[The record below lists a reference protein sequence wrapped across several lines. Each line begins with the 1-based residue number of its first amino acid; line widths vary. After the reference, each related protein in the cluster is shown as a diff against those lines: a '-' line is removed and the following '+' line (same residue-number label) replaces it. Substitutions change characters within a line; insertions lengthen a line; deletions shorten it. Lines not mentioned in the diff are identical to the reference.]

1 MKSGRQKYRSTV
13 ITLSVDLNQKD
24 IRQDFWTSGL
34 QDFSILPSVFY
45 FNIPFL
51 IKLHCQLI

>member
-24 IRQDFWTSGL
+24 IRPDFWTSGL
-34 QDFSILPSVFY
+34 PDFSILPSVFY
-45 FNIPFL
+45 FNIPF
-51 IKLHCQLI
+51 